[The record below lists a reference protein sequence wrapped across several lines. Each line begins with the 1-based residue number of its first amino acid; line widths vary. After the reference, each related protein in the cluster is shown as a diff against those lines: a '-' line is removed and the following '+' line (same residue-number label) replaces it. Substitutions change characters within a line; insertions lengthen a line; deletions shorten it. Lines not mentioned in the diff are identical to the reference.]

1 MKKYLIGLILLLITC
16 LGVIYTMYSKQRQ
29 KVLVQERNITALR
42 SSVEYFKTES
52 GQNAAKIQGLELN
65 LNSYKKLYSDSY
77 REVSELKVKLK
88 NATSVIQYV
97 TEIKY
102 KNKDSIIYVQDPKG
116 KLYKVRDSLVSADII
131 TTGDSLIKP
140 GNFIINSIRNKTTVI
155 PNIEYKGWWLWKKP
169 KGVYLTVAN
178 TNPFIEVTDIL
189 YIDLSKN
196 KNK

>member
-1 MKKYLIGLILLLITC
+1 MIC
-16 LGVIYTMYSKQRQ
+16 LSTIYTMYSKQRQ
-29 KVLVQERNITALR
+29 KNVIQERNITALR
-42 SSVEYFKTES
+42 SSIEYFKTES
-52 GQNAAKIQGLELN
+52 GQNAAKVQGLELN

-77 REVSELKVKLK
+77 KEVKELKVKLK
-88 NATSVIQYV
+88 NATGVIQYV

-102 KNKDSIIYVQDPKG
+102 KNKDSLVYIPEPNG
-116 KLYKVRDSLVSADII
+116 KRYKVRDSLVSADII

-140 GNFIINSIRNKTTVI
+140 GNFIINSIKNKTTII
-155 PNIEYKGWWLWKKP
+155 PSVEYRGWWLWRKL

-196 KNK
+196 KSK